1 MGYRSNVGLAL
12 TKEGVVYLNNKL
24 NNLDKDS
31 GLFCDVADMI
41 AYPKQH
47 CIDKTSGAEMYF
59 WTYQK
64 WYSQFPEIMFFEN
77 LMNEL
82 EPESFYFVR
91 IGEEL
96 DDNEVR
102 GSFWDNPFDL
112 GIDRSITFSES
123 V

>member
-1 MGYRSNVGLAL
+1 
-12 TKEGVVYLNNKL
+12 
-24 NNLDKDS
+24 
-31 GLFCDVADMI
+31 
-41 AYPKQH
+41 
-47 CIDKTSGAEMYF
+47 MYF

-64 WYSQFPEIMFFEN
+64 WCSQFPEIMFFEN

>member
-1 MGYRSNVGLAL
+1 MGYRSDVGLAL
-12 TKEGVVYLNNKL
+12 TKEGVVFLNNKL

-31 GLFCDVADMI
+31 KLFNDATDMI
-41 AYPKQH
+41 TYPKQH
-47 CIDKTSGAEMYF
+47 CADKESGAEMYL

-64 WYSQFPEIMFFEN
+64 WYLQFQEIMFFEN